1 MRLLGWI
8 AAILVV
14 AVAAFFIVGPARVWQ
29 QIAGD
34 PDTGAQSLE
43 TLERSGK
50 PNDALLGPQGRIATA
65 PDASTPVFQVTPTE
79 LFATLLARIEEA
91 DQVQWVERDE
101 DELYARGITA
111 SPTLQFPDINHIWV
125 LPVVMGDGE
134 QSRSTLALYAAAQL
148 GQSDLGKNRER
159 MDRWLALLD
168 DLPRAD

>member
-1 MRLLGWI
+1 MGLVAWI
-8 AAILVV
+8 VALIAILLL
-14 AVAAFFIVGPARVWQ
+14 AFFIVGPGRVWQ

-34 PDTGAQSLE
+34 PDTGAQSLQ
-43 TLERSGK
+43 TLERTGK
-50 PNDALLGPQGRIATA
+50 PNDALLGPQDRIATT
-65 PDASTPVFQVTPTE
+65 PDASTPVFQVAPAE

-91 DQVQWVERDE
+91 DQVRWVERAE
-101 DELYARGITA
+101 DKLYARGITA

-125 LPVVMGDGE
+125 LPVATEDGE
-134 QSRSTLALYAAAQL
+134 EPRSTLALYAAAQL